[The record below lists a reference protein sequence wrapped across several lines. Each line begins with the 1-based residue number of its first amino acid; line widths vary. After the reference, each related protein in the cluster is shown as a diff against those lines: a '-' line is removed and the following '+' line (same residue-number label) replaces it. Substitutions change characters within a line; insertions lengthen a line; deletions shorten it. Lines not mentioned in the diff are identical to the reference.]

1 MRNVNGTEKIHGGR
15 LYDRFLFHA
24 KGGFFLT
31 VAIVTQ
37 VAAKLFKLYPSTI
50 KDLWTSNP
58 LKSTKSYFYII
69 KTVCYVSFIFTLVT
83 NSTHRLLWFQPI
95 KVSLTC

>member
-1 MRNVNGTEKIHGGR
+1 MARKRYMEEDFTTASYFMPKVV
-15 LYDRFLFHA
+15 
-24 KGGFFLT
+24 FLT
-31 VAIVTQ
+31 FAIVTQ
-37 VAAKLFKLYPSTI
+37 VAAKPFKLYPSTI

-58 LKSTKSYFYII
+58 LKSTKSYYYII

>member
-1 MRNVNGTEKIHGGR
+1 MARKRYMEEDFTTASYFMPKVV
-15 LYDRFLFHA
+15 
-24 KGGFFLT
+24 FFLT
-31 VAIVTQ
+31 FAIVTQ

-58 LKSTKSYFYII
+58 LKSTKSYYYII

-95 KVSLTC
+95 KVSLAC